1 MGWPSSARSMT
12 GSSPASPRSPL
23 PYDEKQGTEG
33 RGPACNSKP
42 GTGAASVFIRAS
54 TDTLHRTALLLPPP
68 VPGSFAALL
77 LDNGQQITSLRLPK
91 RLVGPLSAAITAA
104 WPDGLLRST
113 ASPAP
118 LQGGWEW
125 ELNGWPFVQHVESRR
140 IVFAMLQVLYAAG
153 WAVHCSNNI
162 NKHHMAKGTIYLKA
176 GEQCAKTFF
185 GISFFKEDRIR
196 LIDAPSADLRNTF
209 IAIAKTWHKGVQE
222 AKEKWP
228 GCVQVKFR
236 GTPFYTNDH
245 MEQDMIRM
253 LLLELMTAF
262 DALGFELVTCIE
274 MADFVRHEG
283 TQPETWFFA
292 NKTRQPE
299 GSVRS
304 SVCHGA

>member
-1 MGWPSSARSMT
+1 MGWPSSARST
-12 GSSPASPRSPL
+12 AGSSPASPHPPP
-23 PYDEKQGTEG
+23 PYHEKNATEG
-33 RGPACNSKP
+33 KGPASTPKSP
-42 GTGAASVFIRAS
+42 TGPTHIPIRAS
-54 TDTLHRTALLLPPP
+54 TDTLHRTATLPPP
-68 VPGSFAALL
+68 PPPGSFAAIL

-91 RLVGPLSAAITAA
+91 RLVGPLSAAITSA
-104 WPDGLLRST
+104 WPDGLLRCA
-113 ASPAP
+113 ASPV
-118 LQGGWEW
+118 QGGWEW

-140 IVFAMLQVLYAAG
+140 IMFAILQVLYAAG
-153 WAVHCSNNI
+153 WAVQCSNNI
-162 NKHHMAKGTIYLKA
+162 NKHHMAKGTIFLKA
-176 GEQCAKTFF
+176 GEPCGKTFF

-196 LIDAPSADLRNTF
+196 LIDAPTAELRATF

-222 AKEKWP
+222 AKEKWA

-253 LLLELMTAF
+253 LLLDIMTAF

-292 NKTRQPE
+292 NKNRQRE

-304 SVCHGA
+304 SICHGS